1 LQGQEIGYS
10 LPMKNTNK
18 LQRHSFNFSI
28 RSYLRT
34 ILGGCLIAAS
44 FISALVISNS
54 SSRMITVWSAA
65 VELGQGEVIT
75 SDDVVISK
83 VLLPSNAANYIDG
96 EVSIIG
102 SSVVRAIGADEL
114 IPAYAL
120 SSQIDE
126 QLKQVPIAISFT
138 QVPKDIGSGQR
149 VDIYGITKSEL
160 RSQSLTSGKFKS
172 RLIASDLVIDQ
183 VDNQASALGGDLVI
197 TLLVPKPIIPSLI
210 EDMGNYNFVLVGN
223 R

>member
-1 LQGQEIGYS
+1 
-10 LPMKNTNK
+10 MKNTNK
-18 LQRHSFNFSI
+18 LQKNSFNFSI
-28 RSYLRT
+28 RSYLKT
-34 ILGGCLIAAS
+34 ILGGCLIAVS

-65 VELGQGEVIT
+65 VDLDKGEVIT
-75 SDDVVISK
+75 AEDVVISK
-83 VLLPSNAANYIDG
+83 VLLPGNAGNYIDG
-96 EVSIIG
+96 QVSIIG
-102 SSVVRAIGADEL
+102 SSVVRAIGIDEL

-120 SSQIDE
+120 SSQVDE
-126 QLKQVPIAISFT
+126 QLHQVPIAIAFS

-160 RSQSLTSGKFKS
+160 RTQSLESGRYKS

-183 VDNQASALGGDLVI
+183 VDNQANTLGGDLVI
-197 TLLVPKPIIPSLI
+197 TLLVPRPIIPNLI
-210 EDMGNYNFVLVGN
+210 EDMGNYNFILVGN

>member
-1 LQGQEIGYS
+1 
-10 LPMKNTNK
+10 MKNTNK
-18 LQRHSFNFSI
+18 LQKNSFNFSI
-28 RSYLRT
+28 RSYLKT

-65 VELGQGEVIT
+65 VDLGKGEVIT
-75 SDDVVISK
+75 AEDVVISK

-96 EVSIIG
+96 QVSIIG
-102 SSVVRAIGADEL
+102 SSVVRAIGAEEL
-114 IPAYAL
+114 IPAYAV
-120 SSQIDE
+120 SEQIDE
-126 QLKQVPIAISFT
+126 QLQQVPIAIAFS

-160 RSQSLTSGKFKS
+160 RSQNLESGRYKS

-183 VDNQASALGGDLVI
+183 VDNQANTLGGDLVL
-197 TLLVPKPIIPSLI
+197 TLLVPRPIIPNLI
-210 EDMGNYNFVLVGN
+210 EDMGNYDFILVGN

>member
-1 LQGQEIGYS
+1 
-10 LPMKNTNK
+10 MKNTNK
-18 LQRHSFNFSI
+18 LQKNSFNFSI
-28 RSYLRT
+28 RSYLKT

-65 VELGQGEVIT
+65 VDLDKGEVIT
-75 SDDVVISK
+75 AEDVVISK
-83 VLLPSNAANYIDG
+83 VLLPGNAGNYIDG
-96 EVSIIG
+96 QVSIIG
-102 SSVVRAIGADEL
+102 SSVVRAIGIDEL

-120 SSQIDE
+120 SSQVDE
-126 QLKQVPIAISFT
+126 QLQQVPIAIAFS
-138 QVPKDIGSGQR
+138 QVPKDIGSGQQ

-160 RSQSLTSGKFKS
+160 RSQSLESGRYKS

-183 VDNQASALGGDLVI
+183 VDNQANTLGGDLVL
-197 TLLVPKPIIPSLI
+197 TLLVPRPIIPNLI
-210 EDMGNYNFVLVGN
+210 EDMGNYDFILVGN